1 MGNLQVETIVADR
14 LNPARIFA
22 GSVAGLFIST
32 DGGDNWQAAG
42 LTQVGVSDL
51 EIDADNRDTFYAVD
65 RFKAGIY
72 STSDGGENW
81 EEIGQEIS
89 DLVTEFSV
97 GLTAHP
103 KIGGLLY
110 AVSEVG
116 TFKSRDMG
124 QTWEPAGLGLPS
136 DGIREVSFS
145 PAEPATLF
153 AGTALGVFRL
163 DPQELYFPLLQ
174 GSSADFTAIAVTNDL
189 VGPTL
194 IELEVRDSL
203 GEIRQYPENPFDLRL
218 ETGKQVA
225 RLGAEFFGL
234 GLEDERS
241 GWVRL
246 RAGWAELGSFF
257 QFGSLDNPT
266 VTRLDGSVAIREKSN
281 TLYFNRIYDG
291 PGTFPGLNGELD
303 AETVLAVA
311 NPNQESIL
319 VSFSYFDGGGTLRF
333 TEERRLPALGCIRAR
348 VTQIFRRPSRKE
360 GFVKVAASGAGA
372 VGFALIQVG
381 DTLIGLNAATRT
393 ARELFSAQAAH
404 GFAGSRIATEV
415 KVLNT
420 LDEFRGIKF
429 EMIGADGS
437 ILAGPVTFGSSPM
450 DSSEYDIGELFQLGS
465 IDDPA
470 VVGSLRVSSDDQ
482 RGGLIADVIF
492 GDPDQARYAAALPL
506 EDQLA
511 IRGTFSQVANLNT
524 GPLAAQTFTGL
535 AFFNPGSEEVEIQIT
550 VLTFDCLEVGS
561 ATIRLGAGARFSD
574 VLSNLIP
581 DSAGQVG
588 GSVVFESTGGV
599 VAQQLFGNP
608 LLDFL
613 SAVPASVFETAS
625 P

>member
-1 MGNLQVETIVADR
+1 
-14 LNPARIFA
+14 
-22 GSVAGLFIST
+22 
-32 DGGDNWQAAG
+32 
-42 LTQVGVSDL
+42 
-51 EIDADNRDTFYAVD
+51 
-65 RFKAGIY
+65 
-72 STSDGGENW
+72 
-81 EEIGQEIS
+81 
-89 DLVTEFSV
+89 
-97 GLTAHP
+97 
-103 KIGGLLY
+103 
-110 AVSEVG
+110 
-116 TFKSRDMG
+116 
-124 QTWEPAGLGLPS
+124 
-136 DGIREVSFS
+136 
-145 PAEPATLF
+145 
-153 AGTALGVFRL
+153 
-163 DPQELYFPLLQ
+163 
-174 GSSADFTAIAVTNDL
+174 
-189 VGPTL
+189 
-194 IELEVRDSL
+194 
-203 GEIRQYPENPFDLRL
+203 
-218 ETGKQVA
+218 
-225 RLGAEFFGL
+225 
-234 GLEDERS
+234 
-241 GWVRL
+241 
-246 RAGWAELGSFF
+246 
-257 QFGSLDNPT
+257 
-266 VTRLDGSVAIREKSN
+266 
-281 TLYFNRIYDG
+281 
-291 PGTFPGLNGELD
+291 
-303 AETVLAVA
+303 
-311 NPNQESIL
+311 
-319 VSFSYFDGGGTLRF
+319 
-333 TEERRLPALGCIRAR
+333 
-348 VTQIFRRPSRKE
+348 
-360 GFVKVAASGAGA
+360 
-372 VGFALIQVG
+372 
-381 DTLIGLNAATRT
+381 
-393 ARELFSAQAAH
+393 LFSAQAAH